1 MMFYFTTEGGKS
13 IEIFYMTLQ
22 KIRLQSM
29 AKAAI
34 M

>member
-1 MMFYFTTEGGKS
+1 MMSYFTTGGGKS
-13 IEIFYMTLQ
+13 IEIFYMALQ
-22 KIRLQSM
+22 KMRLQSM

>member
-1 MMFYFTTEGGKS
+1 MMFYFTTGDGKS
-13 IEIFYMTLQ
+13 IEIFYMALQ